1 MQWNDKMHR
10 SRIEKWIS
18 ENPISSPPLTFDK
31 IEDVRFLKSK
41 TKCIHYDYKKG
52 LCGNLDNPLFNQL
65 CDNAPSCHYYSE
77 KIVYITS
84 KDKLRS
90 KLCLCCELQ
99 AEYEYLEVSYSQSKN
114 SLSTTKKLQ
123 ILRCNHCHKD
133 FINVDLYKN
142 YAKNKNPDYIDVKFT
157 EFKK

>member
-1 MQWNDKMHR
+1 MD
-10 SRIEKWIS
+10 KWIS
-18 ENPISSPPLTFDK
+18 KNPVPSSIPAIKAFKEFIPLK
-31 IEDVRFLKSK
+31 QKN
-41 TKCIHYDYKKG
+41 KCIHYDYKKD
-52 LCGNLDNPLFNQL
+52 LCGNLDNPLFNQP
-65 CDNAPSCHYYSE
+65 CDNVPSCHYYSE

-90 KLCLCCELQ
+90 KLCLCCGSQ

-114 SLSTTKKLQ
+114 SLTTTKKLQ